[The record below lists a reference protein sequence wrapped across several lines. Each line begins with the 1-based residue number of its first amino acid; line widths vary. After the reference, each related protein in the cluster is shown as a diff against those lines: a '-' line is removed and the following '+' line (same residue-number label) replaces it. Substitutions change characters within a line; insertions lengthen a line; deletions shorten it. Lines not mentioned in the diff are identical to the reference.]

1 MIKTIFIPALIFCLS
16 LQANA
21 QKIPSYSA
29 DVLMKRASSKDTI
42 YVINFWATWCIPCV
56 KELPAF
62 DTLQTKY
69 QGKPVKVLLVSFDFK
84 ESYPQKIMGFINKKK
99 VKPEVVWFNETDAN
113 RFIPK
118 IENSWSG
125 SLPATLVIQPS
136 KNFRSF
142 TEGIIT
148 TGKLSDIVD
157 KQLGL

>member
-1 MIKTIFIPALIFCLS
+1 MIKTIFIPAIILCLT
-16 LQANA
+16 LQASA

-29 DVLMKRASSKDTI
+29 DALMKRASSKDTI
-42 YVINFWATWCIPCV
+42 YVINFWATWCVPCV

-62 DTLQTKY
+62 DTLQARY

-84 ESYPQKIMGFINKKK
+84 ESYPQKIIGFINKKK
-99 VKPEVVWFNETDAN
+99 VQPEVVWFNETNAN
-113 RFIPK
+113 EFIPK
-118 IENSWSG
+118 IDNSWSG
-125 SLPATLVIQPS
+125 SLPATLIIQPS

-148 TGKLSDIVD
+148 TGKVSAIVD